1 MKWPYFLAVLALSAA
16 LGCNSAWSQA
26 PQPPSGQPDPGSMP
40 GPPVPPPAVSDLS
53 SAILEWVPP
62 ALSRL
67 STQAVAKESF
77 TFDRTMLTAAS
88 SLMSDNDAD
97 LKQAVAKLDGLSVH
111 TLRFAAPGTADPAQ
125 IDAIR
130 EAYHLRGWKHLVT
143 ATNTGGPV
151 HTQTTDIWLVLDGAN
166 VRGTAVLVESPKSL
180 TLATMA
186 GNLSPVDL
194 IHLRGHFHIPDF
206 DTGGLGSEKDK

>member
-1 MKWPYFLAVLALSAA
+1 MSAA
-16 LGCNSAWSQA
+16 LGFNLAWAQA
-26 PQPPSGQPDPGSMP
+26 PQPPSGQPDPGNTP

-62 ALSRL
+62 ALTQL

-88 SLMSDNDAD
+88 ALMSDNDPD

-111 TLRFAAPGTADPAQ
+111 TLRFAGPGAADPAQ
-125 IDAIR
+125 IEAVR

-143 ATNTGGPV
+143 ATDSGGPV

-166 VRGTAVLVESPKSL
+166 VRGAAVLVESPKSL

-206 DTGGLGSEKDK
+206 DAGAIRGDKDK